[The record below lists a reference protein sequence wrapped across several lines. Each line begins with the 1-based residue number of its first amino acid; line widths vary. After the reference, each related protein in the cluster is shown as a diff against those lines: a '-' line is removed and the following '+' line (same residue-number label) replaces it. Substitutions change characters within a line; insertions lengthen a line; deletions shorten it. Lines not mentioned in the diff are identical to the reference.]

1 SGPPPAPSTPTG
13 PDWSTPPR
21 SSRAGVIAGV
31 VLAVIVVVAAGVL
44 AVALD
49 GAGEERTDTFPDV
62 EAVTLDLRT
71 ADVEL
76 VVGDAVTVHSEVR
89 TGRLGGTASTEV
101 VDGRLR
107 VSYECRLFA
116 GLGFGLGCSGEYR
129 IVVPPG
135 MVVDGAT
142 GNGDVRV
149 TGTSGPVTLRTSNG
163 QVHLAEATGRV
174 EVHTS
179 NGRIVGTDL
188 ATSQLDASTSN
199 GSVVL
204 GFAVAP
210 DRVGVDT
217 SNGAIEVVVPD
228 DGSAFALDTDTSNG
242 DVTTSVPTD
251 PSSPRQM
258 RLHTSNGDV
267 TVRAR

>member
-1 SGPPPAPSTPTG
+1 MI
-13 PDWSTPPR
+13 
-21 SSRAGVIAGV
+21 VGV
-31 VLAVIVVVAAGVL
+31 VLAVVAVVAAGVL

-62 EAVTLDLRT
+62 DAVTLDLDD

-76 VVGDAVTVHSEVR
+76 VVGDTVTVHSEVR
-89 TGRLGGTASTEV
+89 TGRLGGRASTEV
-101 VDGRLR
+101 VDGRLQ
-107 VSYECRLFA
+107 VSYDCRLFG
-116 GLGFGLGCSGEYR
+116 GLGLGLGCSGEYR

-135 MVVDGAT
+135 MAVDGVT

-149 TGTSGPVTLRTSNG
+149 TGTSGPVMLRTSNG
-163 QVHLAEATGRV
+163 QVHLAETTGRI

-188 ATSQLDASTSN
+188 ANPQLDATTSN

-204 GFAVAP
+204 GFAIAP
-210 DRVGVDT
+210 DRVSVDT

-228 DGSAFALDTDTSNG
+228 DGSDFAVATDTSNG
-242 DVTTSVPTD
+242 GVTTTVPTD
-251 PSSPRQM
+251 PSSPRQL